1 MFNRIIDILPYQ
13 IANYP
18 QEDTLASKE
27 NGKWKKFSASEFLE
41 ITNQLSLGLLKLG
54 LNPGDKIAIISE
66 NRPEFNFIDLASL
79 QIGVVNAPMY
89 PNISEKEYAFI
100 FNEAEIK
107 YVFVSNNDI
116 YQKVENVKANCKAI
130 EGVYTFDK
138 TENANHWSELKIKG
152 NKELDYELNE
162 RRNSVKDTDLAT
174 IIYTSGTTGTQK
186 GVMLSHKNIISNIN
200 SLFTIVPHGKEHK
213 ALSFL
218 PLCHIFERTLLYF
231 YIAVGT
237 SVYYAESLEKVVE
250 NLQEIKPHFF
260 NTVPR
265 LLEKVY
271 EKILLKGKS
280 LSGAKKSI
288 FFWAVNLGL
297 KYDEQGNNSLWYNIQ
312 LAIARKLVFSKWQVA
327 LGGNIIGIITGAA
340 ALQLRLAKIFNAVGI
355 KVREGYGL
363 TESSPVLTFNQF
375 EDGEFYFGTVG
386 PVIPNVEI
394 KIAEN
399 GEIIARG
406 DNIMM
411 GYYKHPEYTK
421 EVLDEDGWFHTGD
434 VGELIDG
441 KFLKITD
448 RLKQIFKTSGGK
460 YVAPQPIENKMV
472 ESPFIEQIMVVGEN
486 RRFASALIVPAFP
499 YIQKWCELKKLN
511 LNTKEEMVNS
521 TEVFERIWQDV
532 HELNKDFG
540 KTRKVKKIK
549 LLVNEWT
556 DATGELTPTQ
566 KVKRKVILKKYEK
579 EIAKIYVKENLE

>member
-18 QEDTLASKE
+18 QEDTIASKVD
-27 NGKWKKFSASEFLE
+27 GKWKKFSASEFLD
-41 ITNQLSLGLLKLG
+41 ITNKLSMGLLKLG
-54 LNPGDKIAIISE
+54 LKPGDNIAIISE

-107 YVFVSNNDI
+107 YVFVSNKDI
-116 YQKVENVKANCKAI
+116 FQKVENVKSNCETIK
-130 EGVYTFDK
+130 GVYTFDK
-138 TENANHWSELKIKG
+138 IENANHWSELKTEGNTDLANELQQRRDSIK
-152 NKELDYELNE
+152 E
-162 RRNSVKDTDLAT
+162 TDLAT

-186 GVMLSHKNIISNIN
+186 GVMLSHKNIISNIK
-200 SLFTIVPHGKEHK
+200 SLFPIVPHGKEHR

-237 SVYYAESLEKVVE
+237 SVYYAENLEKVVE
-250 NLQEIKPHFF
+250 NLQEVKPHFF

-297 KYDEQGNNSLWYNIQ
+297 KYDEQSHNSLWYNMQ
-312 LAIARKLVFSKWQVA
+312 LALARKLVFSKWQAA
-327 LGGNIIGIITGAA
+327 LGGNVIGIITGAA

-363 TESSPVLTFNQF
+363 TECSPVLTFNQF

-399 GEIIARG
+399 GEIIAKG

-411 GYYKHPEYTK
+411 GYYKHPEFTK
-421 EVLDEDGWFHTGD
+421 EVIDDDGWFHTGD
-434 VGELIDG
+434 IGEIIDG

-486 RRFASALIVPAFP
+486 RRFTSALIVPAFP
-499 YIQKWCELKKLN
+499 YVKKWCELKKLN
-511 LNTKEEMVNS
+511 LKTNEEIANS
-521 TEVFERIWQDV
+521 PEVLERIWQDV
-532 HELNKDFG
+532 QKLNKDFG

-549 LLVNEWT
+549 LLANEWT

-566 KVKRKVILKKYEK
+566 KVKRKVILKNYEK
-579 EIAKIYVKENLE
+579 EIAEIYVKENLE